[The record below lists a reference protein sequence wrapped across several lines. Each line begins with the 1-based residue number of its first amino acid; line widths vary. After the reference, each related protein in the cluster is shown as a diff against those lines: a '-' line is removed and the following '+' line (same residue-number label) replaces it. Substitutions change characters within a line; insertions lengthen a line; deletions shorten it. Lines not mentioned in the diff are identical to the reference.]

1 MLSASRIMTRAEG
14 DCNVAQSKHG
24 SIEAD
29 FEAWK
34 AKFLSRLQALCRGE
48 KKPCSGKCKKGKCK
62 SSGKQNK
69 ESSDHEHRASE
80 YENTEVEPKSM
91 GLYCW
96 FSARWEHYLTS
107 LLPPAAQRG
116 AVGA

>member
-1 MLSASRIMTRAEG
+1 MLGASRIMTRAEG

-34 AKFLSRLQALCRGE
+34 AKFLSRLQGLCRGE
-48 KKPCSGKCKKGKCK
+48 KKPCSGKCRKGKCK

-69 ESSDHEHRASE
+69 ESSDHEHGTSE
-80 YENTEVEPKSM
+80 YENTEVEPKGSC
-91 GLYCW
+91 G
-96 FSARWEHYLTS
+96 S
-107 LLPPAAQRG
+107 LIPLFWSRG
-116 AVGA
+116 ARVMRSHGR

>member
-62 SSGKQNK
+62 SLGKQSK
-69 ESSDHEHRASE
+69 ESSDHEHGASE
-80 YENTEVEPKSM
+80 YENTEVEPKSV
-91 GLYCW
+91 GPYFC
-96 FSARWEHYLTS
+96 FSAPWSTI
-107 LLPPAAQRG
+107 
-116 AVGA
+116 

>member
-1 MLSASRIMTRAEG
+1 MLGASRIMTRAEG

-62 SSGKQNK
+62 SSGKQSK

-80 YENTEVEPKSM
+80 SENAEV
-91 GLYCW
+91 GLYFW
-96 FSARWEHYLTS
+96 LSV
-107 LLPPAAQRG
+107 P
-116 AVGA
+116 